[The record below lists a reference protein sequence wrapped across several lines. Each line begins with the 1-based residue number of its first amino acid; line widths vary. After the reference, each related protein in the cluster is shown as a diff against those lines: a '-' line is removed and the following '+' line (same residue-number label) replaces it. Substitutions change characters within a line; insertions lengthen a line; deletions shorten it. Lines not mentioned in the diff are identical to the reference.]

1 MEVEETTKVG
11 EETRK
16 DQTRVVQ
23 KVEVEVPLHHCHLN
37 EYFFYTDIKKQHTIH
52 VLNLSWPVKVGT
64 RSYNFGR
71 TF

>member
-37 EYFFYTDIKKQHTIH
+37 EYLFLVQDYFQEGYSEMYKSKA
-52 VLNLSWPVKVGT
+52 G
-64 RSYNFGR
+64 F
-71 TF
+71 